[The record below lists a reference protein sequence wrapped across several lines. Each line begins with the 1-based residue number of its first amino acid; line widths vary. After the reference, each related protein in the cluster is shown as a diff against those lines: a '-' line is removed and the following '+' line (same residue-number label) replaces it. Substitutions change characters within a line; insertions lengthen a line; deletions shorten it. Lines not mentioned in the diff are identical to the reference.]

1 MVLRDHKDLRDLLD
15 LVEAWDDD
23 QLLMDIMFEPNG
35 SVKNHQ
41 LAMFLLRNYGLIVV
55 SYC

>member
-23 QLLMDIMFEPNG
+23 ELLIDIMFEPNG
-35 SVKNHQ
+35 SVKNPPTS
-41 LAMFLLRNYGLIVV
+41 NV
-55 SYC
+55 SVEKIMG